1 MTEERLRFAGVEL
14 GGTKCVCLL
23 GSGPD
28 DLIDQALLPT
38 GTHADAT
45 LRQIEKVLCGW
56 EARHGAI
63 SAVGL
68 ASFGPVDLRPK
79 SPRFGHIVSTV
90 KVGWSGIDIV
100 GRLGGARG
108 IPIGFN
114 TDVVAAAL
122 AEARWGHA
130 RGLADFAYVTVG
142 TGVGVGLIVAGQPT
156 FGCNHTELGHIR
168 IARAAADRWPGLCPF
183 HGDCVEGLAAGP
195 AIAARTGTPG
205 ERIADDDPVWE
216 LVAHALAQLIQA
228 LLLGTAPQRVL
239 IGGGVALGRPQL
251 FALVRRHLLESVNGY
266 LNLEELTGGLAAY
279 IVAPALG
286 ALAGPLGALALAA
299 DAYAQ
304 ARGSAQERP
313 DGASR

>member
-1 MTEERLRFAGVEL
+1 L
-14 GGTKCVCLL
+14 GT
-23 GSGPD
+23 GPN
-28 DLIDQALLPT
+28 DLIDQARFPT

-45 LRQIEKVLCGW
+45 LGQIEEVLNGW

-63 SAVGL
+63 SAIGL
-68 ASFGPVDLRPK
+68 ASFGPVDLRPQ

-90 KVGWSGIDIV
+90 KAGWSGTDIV
-100 GRLGGARG
+100 GRLGGAHG

-130 RGLADFAYVTVG
+130 RGLNDFAYITVG
-142 TGVGVGLIVAGQPT
+142 TGVGVGLIVGGKPA

-195 AIAARTGTPG
+195 AIAARTGIPG
-205 ERIADDDPVWE
+205 ERIADEDPVWE
-216 LVAHALAQLIQA
+216 LVAHALAQLIQVLFLA
-228 LLLGTAPQRVL
+228 TAPRRVL

-266 LNLEELTGGLAAY
+266 VNLEELTGGLAAY

-299 DAYAQ
+299 DAHAQ
-304 ARGSAQERP
+304 AQGPRTP
-313 DGASR
+313 